1 MHTITVDLLK
11 HNENLQNVPDEQLQ
25 WLIDQSH
32 VEEFEPGDRLFEAGS
47 PLNFTLIILQ
57 GSFRV
62 CMVQGGSIR
71 EVAMLSE
78 GSITGYL
85 PYSRG
90 KKVIGYGECVKK
102 MTALMCPAEKMQE
115 AIKLHY
121 ELTEALVHIMT
132 NRVRDFTALQ
142 QQNEKMMALGKLS
155 AGLAHELNNPAAAI
169 VRNTSALKDQLKQHP
184 HIFKEIAAIKLKMS
198 EVDPINVFIQE
209 IINRPDKP
217 VLSMLEKSAKE
228 DEIMDW
234 LEDHEVNSYEMA
246 ETLVDVGFTVA
257 DLDKLRDQVA
267 VDCVSPVLVWINN
280 TLMTDKLVTDIEEA
294 SRRISELVTSVKNFT
309 HMDMAADKQPVDIKE
324 GIISTLKMMI
334 YKIKK
339 NNIHLEKSFADDLP
353 KINAR
358 PGDLNQV
365 WTNLIDN
372 ALDAMESNNGNV
384 LKISTRR
391 DGAFLQVKITDSG
404 PGIPEEIRSRIFD
417 PFFTTK
423 AMGKG
428 TGMGLDVVNRII
440 QQHNGTVKVK
450 SKPGET
456 EFEVC
461 LPLNQE

>member
-1 MHTITVDLLK
+1 MHTITADQLK
-11 HNENLQNVPDEQLQ
+11 KIESLQTVPEDQLQ
-25 WLIDQSH
+25 WLIDQGQIQ
-32 VEEFEPGDRLFEAGS
+32 EYEPGERIFEAGS
-47 PLNFTLIILQ
+47 PLNITMIILE
-57 GSFRV
+57 GSFRI

-71 EVAMLSE
+71 ELATLGE

-85 PYSRG
+85 PFSRG
-90 KKVIGYGECVKK
+90 KKLIGYGECVRR
-102 MTALMCPAEKMQE
+102 MTTLVCPAEKVQE

-169 VRNTSALKDQLKQHP
+169 VRNTSALKEQLKQYP
-184 HIFKEIAAIKLKMS
+184 HIFKQIAAIKLKMS
-198 EVDPINVFIQE
+198 EVDPINVFIQD

-228 DEIMDW
+228 DEMMDW

-246 ETLVDVGFTVA
+246 ETLVDVGFAVN
-257 DLDKLRDQVA
+257 DLEKLRDQVA

-280 TLMTDKLVTDIEEA
+280 TLMTDKLVSDIEEA

-339 NNIHLEKSFADDLP
+339 NNINMVKSFADDLP
-353 KINAR
+353 KVNAR

-372 ALDAMESNNGNV
+372 ALDAMEGNNGGT
-384 LKISTRR
+384 LKISTQR
-391 DGAFLQVKITDSG
+391 DGAFVQIKITDDG
-404 PGIPEEIRSRIFD
+404 PGIPEDIRSRIFD

-440 QQHNGTVKVK
+440 QQHNGTIKVK

-461 LPLNQE
+461 LPLDQ

>member
-1 MHTITVDLLK
+1 MHTVTVDQLK
-11 HNENLQNVPDEQLQ
+11 KIENLQSVPAEQLQ
-25 WLIDQSH
+25 WLIDESH
-32 VEEFEPGDRLFEAGS
+32 VEEFEPGERLFEAGS
-47 PLNFTLIILQ
+47 PLDVTMVVLE
-57 GSFRV
+57 GSFRI
-62 CMVQGGSIR
+62 CMPQGNSIR
-71 EVAMLSE
+71 EIAVLNE

-90 KKVIGYGECVKK
+90 KKLTGYGECVRK
-102 MTALMCPAEKMQE
+102 MTSLICPAEKIQHG
-115 AIKLHY
+115 IKINY

-169 VRNTSALKDQLKQHP
+169 VRNTAALKDQLHKYP
-184 HIFKEIAAIKLKMS
+184 HIFKQLAAIKLKMS
-198 EVDPINVFIQE
+198 EVDPINTFIQE

-217 VLSMLEKSAKE
+217 VLGMLEKSSKE
-228 DEIMDW
+228 DEMMDW

-246 ETLVDVGFTVA
+246 ETLVDVGFAVN
-257 DLDKLRDQVA
+257 DLDKLKLKVA
-267 VDCVSPVLVWINN
+267 DDCVSPVLVWISN
-280 TLMTDKLVTDIEEA
+280 TLMTDKLVSDIEEA

-309 HMDMAADKQPVDIKE
+309 HMDMAADKQLVDIKE

-339 NNIHLEKSFADDLP
+339 NNINMVKSFAEDLP
-353 KINAR
+353 KIMAR

-372 ALDAMESNNGNV
+372 ALDAMESNGGDT
-384 LKISTRR
+384 LKISTQR
-391 DGAFLQVKITDSG
+391 DGSFVQIKITDNG
-404 PGIPEEIRSRIFD
+404 PGIPEDIRSRIFD

-428 TGMGLDVVNRII
+428 TGMGLDVVSRII

>member
-1 MHTITVDLLK
+1 MYTVTADQLK
-11 HNENLQNVPDEQLQ
+11 KIESLQTVPEDQLQ
-25 WLIDQSH
+25 WLINQGEVQDY
-32 VEEFEPGDRLFEAGS
+32 EAGDRVFEAGA
-47 PLNFTLIILQ
+47 PLNVTMIILE
-57 GSFRV
+57 GSFRI
-62 CMVQGGSIR
+62 CMLQGGSIR
-71 EVAMLSE
+71 ELAVLGE

-85 PYSRG
+85 PFSRG
-90 KKVIGYGECVKK
+90 KKITGYGECVRK
-102 MTALMCPAEKMQE
+102 MTVLVCPAEKVQE
-115 AIKLHY
+115 SIQLHY

-132 NRVRDFTALQ
+132 NRVRDFTAFQ

-169 VRNTSALKDQLKQHP
+169 VRNTSALKEQLKQYP
-184 HIFKEIAAIKLKMS
+184 HIFKQIAAIKLKMS
-198 EVDPINVFIQE
+198 EVDPINVFIQD

-228 DEIMDW
+228 DEMMDW

-246 ETLVDVGFTVA
+246 ETLVDVGFAVN
-257 DLDKLRDQVA
+257 DLEKLRDKVA
-267 VDCVSPVLVWINN
+267 DDCVSPVLVWINN
-280 TLMTDKLVTDIEEA
+280 TLMTDKLVSDIEEA

-339 NNIHLEKSFADDLP
+339 NNINMVKSFAEDLP
-353 KINAR
+353 KVNAR

-372 ALDAMESNNGNV
+372 ALDAMEGYNGDT
-384 LKISTRR
+384 LKISTQR
-391 DGAFLQVKITDSG
+391 DGAFVQIKITDNG
-404 PGIPEEIRSRIFD
+404 PGIPEDIRSRIFD

-440 QQHNGTVKVK
+440 QQHNGTIKVK

-461 LPLNQE
+461 LPLDQ

>member
-1 MHTITVDLLK
+1 MYTVTADQLK
-11 HNENLQNVPDEQLQ
+11 KIESLQTVPEDQLQ
-25 WLIDQSH
+25 WLIEQGEVREYESG
-32 VEEFEPGDRLFEAGS
+32 ERIFEAGA
-47 PLNFTLIILQ
+47 PLNITMVVLE
-57 GSFRV
+57 GSFRI

-71 EVAMLSE
+71 ELAVLGE

-85 PYSRG
+85 PFSRG
-90 KKVIGYGECVKK
+90 KKLTGYGECVRK
-102 MTALMCPAEKMQE
+102 MTALVCPAEKVQE
-115 AIKLHY
+115 SIKLHY

-169 VRNTSALKDQLKQHP
+169 VRNTSALKEQLKQYP
-184 HIFKEIAAIKLKMS
+184 HIFKQIAAVKLKMS
-198 EVDPINVFIQE
+198 EVDPINVFIQD

-228 DEIMDW
+228 DEMMDW

-246 ETLVDVGFTVA
+246 ETLVDVGFAVN
-257 DLDKLRDQVA
+257 DLEKLRDQVA

-280 TLMTDKLVTDIEEA
+280 TLMTDKLVSDIEEA

-339 NNIHLEKSFADDLP
+339 NNINMVKSFAEDLP
-353 KINAR
+353 KVNAR

-372 ALDAMESNNGNV
+372 ALDAMEGNNGDT
-384 LKISTRR
+384 LKISTQR
-391 DGAFLQVKITDSG
+391 DGAFVQIKITDNG
-404 PGIPEEIRSRIFD
+404 PGIPEDIRSRIFD

-440 QQHNGTVKVK
+440 QQHNGTIKVK

-461 LPLNQE
+461 LPLDQ